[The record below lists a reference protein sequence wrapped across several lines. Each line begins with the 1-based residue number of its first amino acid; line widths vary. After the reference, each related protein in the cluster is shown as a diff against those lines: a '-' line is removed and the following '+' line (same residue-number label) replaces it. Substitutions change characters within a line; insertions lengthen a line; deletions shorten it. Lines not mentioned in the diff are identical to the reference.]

1 MSTIKKFIKYYA
13 PYKGVFFFDL
23 FCAAVISI
31 VDLMYPQIL
40 RTSINTLFTRD
51 AGTIV
56 RALIPISRG
65 AAFYV
70 YRAEPV
76 SVLRELSRA
85 YDGSENGAGYAPG
98 AVRPL

>member
-40 RTSINTLFTRD
+40 RTSDKHAVLQ
-51 AGTIV
+51 GT
-56 RALIPISRG
+56 RAL
-65 AAFYV
+65 
-70 YRAEPV
+70 
-76 SVLRELSRA
+76 LSAR
-85 YDGSENGAGYAPG
+85 
-98 AVRPL
+98 